1 MPMAQGSPPLP
12 TKVLRF
18 LKVEKG
24 SRAMEATVALWNE
37 SHQLIKVCRWS
48 VLVPVDEFFA
58 RFHPYAGE
66 SMAVDRLLAGA
77 RQVWLMAVTIGD
89 ALERRS
95 REYFAQNQTFC
106 GFILDRMGSFLVE
119 DEIRKLDEKITRE
132 CERKGGS
139 VTRRYSPGYQDF
151 SLEAQ
156 RVFIEMI
163 GSNMPG
169 LKLTSGCLMKPEKTI
184 TALKGVIQAGPDRD

>member
-1 MPMAQGSPPLP
+1 MPMTQGSPPLT

-18 LKVEKG
+18 LRVEKG
-24 SRAMEATVALWNE
+24 SRAMEAAVALWNE
-37 SHQLIKVCRWS
+37 SHQLIEVCRWS

-58 RFHPYAGE
+58 RFHPYASE
-66 SMAVDRLLAGA
+66 SMAVARLLAGA

-95 REYFAQNQTFC
+95 REYFAQNQAFC

-119 DEIRKLDEKITRE
+119 DEIRKLDEKIIRE

-151 SLEAQ
+151 SLESQ
-156 RVFIEMI
+156 KVFIEMI

-184 TALKGVIQAGPDRD
+184 PALKGVIQAGPDRD